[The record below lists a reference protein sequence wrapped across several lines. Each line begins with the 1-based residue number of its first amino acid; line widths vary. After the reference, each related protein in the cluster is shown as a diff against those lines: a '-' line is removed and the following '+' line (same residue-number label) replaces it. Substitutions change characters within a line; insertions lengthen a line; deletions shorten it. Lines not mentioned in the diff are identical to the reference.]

1 MMSQEEAQK
10 KIIALQNTEI
20 SAQTQETLNKP
31 LQLENGLEAKDKEF
45 LNMVEDK
52 ITKGEIQ
59 LFQPSTLLNKPVYE
73 NLGEQD
79 QSKADLD
86 AFNIL
91 TSIREIHKLWQAGH
105 QETYQLAN
113 LVHKIRLT
121 KENLENIGG
130 DIFII

>member
-1 MMSQEEAQK
+1 MSQEEAQK